1 MSSATGKILVESIDG
16 ENRVGVVEFDGKR
29 RSIYLNLVPDAH
41 SGDYVKFRAGFA
53 TDLITGSE
61 ASEPHTTPAAKD
73 PEIDIAT
80 LRAYRVLSELAP
92 HQLQKLLPLAQ
103 EEHYPAGEIVF
114 QAGEKSKSLHLIISG
129 VVALEDVSGDA
140 RVQVQTLRAGD
151 AMGWS
156 ALTSEARTHLQ
167 ARALSDVTTL
177 AFEGAPVRASCDQ
190 DPAMG
195 YALMKRLLEMVT
207 DRLDAL
213 RMKVSERTQV
223 RTAVG

>member
-1 MSSATGKILVESIDG
+1 MSSAIGKILVESVDG
-16 ENRVGVVEFDGKR
+16 DNRVGVVEFDGKR

-53 TDLITGSE
+53 TE
-61 ASEPHTTPAAKD
+61 RVTTDDRCDAPAASAANE
-73 PEIDIAT
+73 PEIDIGT
-80 LRAYRVLSELAP
+80 LRAYRVLSGLAP

-129 VVALEDVSGDA
+129 AVALEDLSGDT

-167 ARALSDVTTL
+167 ARALSDVATL
-177 AFEGAPVRASCDQ
+177 AFEGAPVRAACDQ
-190 DPAMG
+190 DPVMG

-213 RMKVSERTQV
+213 RMKVSERAHVQ
-223 RTAVG
+223 TAVG